1 MEIKYNIT
9 GSARKEFVK
18 AISEIVGEPSNYL
31 GMPSCAY
38 TIGSSYTVTKEGNL
52 EVSDDAPTNKTAWLM
67 AELEKRGYTAEP
79 IDDPE
84 DADEQVGYSIGL
96 HITELSD
103 KPFSEKTLEKLRAI
117 IAGHEELFKKSLGTG
132 SELKTE
138 WEEDNLWF
146 DWFDHMIRQEQVDIY
161 STFFKALYRFAE
173 NAKRVNETHKPV
185 ENEKFAMRTFL
196 NRIGLSGSEHK
207 PLRKELLKNLSGS
220 SAFRYGRPKGNRD
233 NNI

>member
-18 AISEIVGEPSNYL
+18 AISEIIGEPSNYL

-38 TIGSSYTVTKEGNL
+38 SIGSSYTVTKDGNL
-52 EVSDDAPTNKTAWLM
+52 EVSDDAPANKTAWLM
-67 AELEKRGYTAEP
+67 SELEKRGYTAEP
-79 IDDPE
+79 IDEPE
-84 DADEQVGYSIGL
+84 DADEKVGYSIGL

-103 KPFSEKTLEKLRAI
+103 KQFSAETLEKLRAI
-117 IAGHEELFKKSLGTG
+117 IAGHEALFKKSLGTE
-132 SELKTE
+132 SALKTE
-138 WEEDNLWF
+138 WEDSTLWF